1 MTIRKLRAGRVA
13 TANAASWIG
22 DAGTIFY
29 DEVTGTLK
37 IADGETPG
45 GRRIVLNAED
55 INLAFGDFVAENN
68 NLSTVQP
75 NQDLNLISNGL
86 GSVNLVGEFNVHTT
100 AGGLTSNPIFVVKSD
115 GQIKIIVP
123 QPDNLEGAV
132 GIIGNNAGLFQA
144 PVNSGVMLHI
154 TGQEGIPS
162 RSYNDALGDYSGFVG
177 RRANGTPSAPTQ
189 ILANQEVS
197 RYAANAFTDQGYQLT
212 GLGQL
217 RWYAN
222 ENQTISARG
231 GRAEFW
237 VTPNGQI
244 TAQIVARIDP
254 QNGIT
259 ATQFTGPLLG
269 NVVGNTTGIHTGI
282 HTGLYN
288 RGIRN
293 AGVISDG
300 GTLTINFETDDI
312 VTCTW
317 ANGMTLAYT
326 NYTAGRVVKLIATKI
341 AGSGNDSLNLDGVT
355 ASHVSTGSTTFTS
368 SANITT
374 FVELISTNTSITGL
388 FIKI

>member
-1 MTIRKLRAGRVA
+1 MTIRKLRAGRVS
-13 TANAASWIG
+13 TANADTWIG

-55 INLAFGDFVAENN
+55 INLAFGDFVAVDN
-68 NLSTVQP
+68 NLSTVQQ
-75 NQDLNLISNGL
+75 NEDLNLISNGV
-86 GSVNLVGEFNVHTT
+86 GSINIVGEFHIHTT
-100 AGGLTSNPIFVVKSD
+100 TGGLESDPIFEIKSD
-115 GQIKIIVP
+115 GQLKVIVP
-123 QPDNLEGAV
+123 NEDNLEGAV
-132 GIIGNNAGLFQA
+132 SIIGNINGIYQA

-189 ILANQEVS
+189 VLANQEVS
-197 RYAANAFTDQGYQLT
+197 RYAANAFTDQGYQLA

-222 ENQTISARG
+222 ENQTLNARG

-237 VTPNGQI
+237 VTPNGQT

-269 NVVGNTTGIHTGI
+269 NVVGNTTGIHS
-282 HTGLYN
+282 GLNN
-288 RGIRN
+288 RVIRN
-293 AGVISDG
+293 AGRIVNG
-300 GTLTINFETDDI
+300 GTLTIDLSTDSI

-317 ANGMTLAYT
+317 GDGINFAYT
-326 NYTAGRVVKLIATKI
+326 NFTAGRVVTVIATKV
-341 AGSGNDSLNLDGVT
+341 AGNGNGPINLDGVT
-355 ASHVSTGSTTFTS
+355 ASQVSTGSTTVAS
-368 SANITT
+368 SLNVTT
-374 FVELISTNTSITGL
+374 FIELISTDGSLGGL
-388 FIKI
+388 FVKL

>member
-13 TANAASWIG
+13 TADAATWIG
-22 DAGTIFY
+22 ERGTIFY

-55 INLAFGDFVAENN
+55 INLAFGDFVAVNN

-75 NQDLNLISNGL
+75 NEDLNLISNGI
-86 GSVNLVGEFNVHTT
+86 GSINAVGEFHVHTT
-100 AGGLTSNPIFVVKSD
+100 SGGLESNPIFEIKSD
-115 GQIKIIVP
+115 GQIKVIVP
-123 QPDNLEGAV
+123 NQDNLEGAISIV
-132 GIIGNNAGLFQA
+132 GNINGIYQP
-144 PVNSGVMLHI
+144 PVNTGVMFHI

-162 RSYNDALGDYSGFVG
+162 RSYNDALGDYAGFVG
-177 RRANGTPSAPTQ
+177 RRANGTPSLPTQ
-189 ILANQEVS
+189 VLANQEVS
-197 RYAANAFTDQGYQLT
+197 RYAANAYTDQGYQQA

-237 VTPNGQI
+237 VAPIGST

-254 QNGIT
+254 QNGIS

-269 NVVGNTTGIHTGI
+269 NVVGNTSGIHS
-282 HTGLYN
+282 GLITRN
-288 RGIRN
+288 IRN
-293 AGVISDG
+293 AGLIADN
-300 GTLTINFETDDI
+300 GTLTINLATDDI

-326 NYTAGRVVKLIATKI
+326 NYTAGRVVKLLATKI
-341 AGSGNDSLNLDGVT
+341 AGSGTDSLSLDGVT
-355 ASHVSTGSTTFTS
+355 ASQVSTGATTLSAGADSTTF
-368 SANITT
+368 I
-374 FVELISTNTSITGL
+374 ELISTNTSLTGL
-388 FIKI
+388 FIKL

>member
-1 MTIRKLRAGRVA
+1 MSIRKLRAGRVS

-45 GRRIVLNAED
+45 GRRIILNAED

-75 NQDLNLISNGL
+75 NQDLNLISNGI

-100 AGGLTSNPIFVVKSD
+100 AGGLSSNPIFVVKSD
-115 GQIKIIVP
+115 GQIKITVP

-189 ILANQEVS
+189 VLANQEVT
-197 RYAANAFTDQGYQLT
+197 RFAANAFTDQGYQSF

-217 RWYAN
+217 RWYTN
-222 ENQTISARG
+222 ENQTLNARG

-237 VTPNGQI
+237 VTPIGSI
-244 TAQIVARIDP
+244 TAQIVARVDP

-269 NVVGNTTGIHTGI
+269 NVVGNTTGIHS
-282 HTGLYN
+282 GLYN

-300 GTLTINFETDDI
+300 GTLTINLATDDI

-317 ANGMTLAYT
+317 ANGLTLAYT
-326 NYTAGRVVKLIATKI
+326 NYTAGRVVKVLATKI

-355 ASHVSTGSTTFTS
+355 ASQVSTGSTTFTS

-388 FIKI
+388 FIKL

>member
-1 MTIRKLRAGRVA
+1 MTIRKLRAGRVS
-13 TANAASWIG
+13 TANAATWIG

-55 INLAFGDFVAENN
+55 INLAFGDFVAVDN

-75 NQDLNLISNGL
+75 NQDLNLISNGV
-86 GSVNLVGEFNVHTT
+86 GSINIVGEFHIHTT
-100 AGGLTSNPIFVVKSD
+100 TGGLESDPIFEIKSD
-115 GQIKIIVP
+115 GQVKIIVP

-132 GIIGNNAGLFQA
+132 GIIGNSSGLYQA
-144 PVNSGVMLHI
+144 PVNTGVMFHI

-162 RSYNDALGDYSGFVG
+162 RNYNDSLGDYAGFVG

-189 ILANQEVS
+189 VLANQEVT
-197 RYAANAFTDQGYQLT
+197 RFAANAFTDQGYQSF
-212 GLGQL
+212 GIGQL

-222 ENQTISARG
+222 ENQSLNARG

-237 VTPNGQI
+237 VTPNGQT

-254 QNGIT
+254 QNGIS

-269 NVVGNTTGIHTGI
+269 NVVGNTTGIHS
-282 HTGLYN
+282 GLNN
-288 RGIRN
+288 RVVKN
-293 AGVISDG
+293 AGRIDDG
-300 GTLTINFETDDI
+300 GTLTINMATDDI

-317 ANGMTLAYT
+317 GNGLNLVYT
-326 NYTAGRVVKLIATKI
+326 NFTHGRVVKVIATKV
-341 AGSGNDSLNLDGVT
+341 AGTGTDSMSLDGVT
-355 ASHVSTGSTTFTS
+355 PAQVSTGSTTIS
-368 SANITT
+368 SGADTTT
-374 FVELISTNTSITGL
+374 FVELISTDGSLDGL
-388 FIKI
+388 FIKL

>member
-13 TANAASWIG
+13 TVDAATWIG
-22 DAGTIFY
+22 ERGTIFY

-55 INLAFGDFVAENN
+55 INLAFGDFVAVNN

-75 NQDLNLISNGL
+75 NEDLNLISNGV
-86 GSVNLVGEFNVHTT
+86 GSINAVGEFHVHTT
-100 AGGLTSNPIFVVKSD
+100 SGGLESNPIFEIKSD
-115 GQIKIIVP
+115 GQIKVIVP
-123 QPDNLEGAV
+123 NEDNLEGAISIV
-132 GIIGNNAGLFQA
+132 GNINGIYQA
-144 PVNSGVMLHI
+144 PVNSGVMFHI

-162 RSYNDALGDYSGFVG
+162 RNYNDALGDYAGFVG
-177 RRANGTPSAPTQ
+177 RRANGTPSFPTQ
-189 ILANQEVS
+189 VLANQEVS
-197 RYAANAFTDQGYQLT
+197 RYAANAFTDQGYQQA

-237 VTPNGQI
+237 VAPIGST

-254 QNGIT
+254 QNGIS

-269 NVVGNTTGIHTGI
+269 NVVGNTTGIHS
-282 HTGLYN
+282 GLITRN
-288 RGIRN
+288 IRN
-293 AGVISDG
+293 AGLIADG
-300 GTLTINFETDDI
+300 GTLTINLATDDI

-326 NYTAGRVVKLIATKI
+326 NYTAGRVVKLLATKI
-341 AGSGNDSLNLDGVT
+341 AGSGTDSLSLDGVT
-355 ASHVSTGSTTFTS
+355 AAQVSTGATTLSAGADSTTF
-368 SANITT
+368 I
-374 FVELISTNTSITGL
+374 ELISTNTSLTGL
-388 FIKI
+388 FIKL

>member
-1 MTIRKLRAGRVA
+1 MTIRKLRAGRVS
-13 TANAASWIG
+13 TANAATWIG

-45 GRRIVLNAED
+45 GRRIILNAED
-55 INLAFGDFVAENN
+55 INLAFGDFVAVDN

-75 NQDLNLISNGL
+75 NEDLNLISNGT
-86 GSVNLVGEFNVHTT
+86 GSINLVGEFHIHTT
-100 AGGLTSNPIFVVKSD
+100 SGGLNSNPIFVVKSD
-115 GQIKIIVP
+115 GQSKFVVP
-123 QPDNLEGAV
+123 NPDNLEGAV
-132 GIIGNNAGLFQA
+132 GIIGNELGLYQA
-144 PVNSGVMLHI
+144 PVNTGVMFHI

-162 RSYNDALGDYSGFVG
+162 RNYNDALGDYAGFVG
-177 RRANGTPSAPTQ
+177 RRANGTPSLPTQ
-189 ILANQEVS
+189 VLANQEVS
-197 RYAANAFTDQGYQLT
+197 RYAANAFTDQGYQSF
-212 GLGQL
+212 GIGQL

-237 VTPNGQI
+237 VTPIGST

-254 QNGIT
+254 QNGIS

-269 NVVGNTTGIHTGI
+269 NVVGNTSGIHS
-282 HTGLYN
+282 GLTT

-293 AGVISDG
+293 AGLIADG
-300 GTLTINFETDDI
+300 GTLTINLATDDI

-326 NYTAGRVVKLIATKI
+326 NYTAGRVVKLLATKI
-341 AGSGNDSLNLDGVT
+341 AGSGTDSLSLDGVT
-355 ASHVSTGSTTFTS
+355 ASQVSTGATTLSAGADTTTF
-368 SANITT
+368 I
-374 FVELISTNTSITGL
+374 ELISTNTSLAGL
-388 FIKI
+388 FIKL